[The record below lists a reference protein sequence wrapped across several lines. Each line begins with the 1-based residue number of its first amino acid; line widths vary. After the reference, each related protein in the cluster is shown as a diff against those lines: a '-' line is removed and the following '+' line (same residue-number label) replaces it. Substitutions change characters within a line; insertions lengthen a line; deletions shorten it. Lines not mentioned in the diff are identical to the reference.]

1 METNLEFTPA
11 ERLKI
16 YKEILKRL
24 KSETKY
30 SDYDGICTHLYIVLK
45 ARNVCLGDRVYIKQR
60 VNLFF
65 PELPKIDSS
74 TYLFSLD
81 KEGNLK
87 RIAIIEKAIKEVEY
101 IINQIDKTKVA
112 GEYKYGIA
120 YYDFAKEVEVIAK
133 PSWKRFFSKLAFWK

>member
-16 YKEILKRL
+16 YKEILARL
-24 KSETKY
+24 KSETEY

-45 ARNVCLGDRVYIKQR
+45 ALNVCFSDRVYIKQR
-60 VNLFF
+60 INLFF

-81 KEGNLK
+81 KEGNQK
-87 RIAIIEKAIKEVEY
+87 RIKIMQKAIKDVES
-101 IINQIDKTKVA
+101 I
-112 GEYKYGIA
+112 
-120 YYDFAKEVEVIAK
+120 KEVEVIAK
-133 PSWKRFFSKLAFWK
+133 PFWSRFFSKLAFWK